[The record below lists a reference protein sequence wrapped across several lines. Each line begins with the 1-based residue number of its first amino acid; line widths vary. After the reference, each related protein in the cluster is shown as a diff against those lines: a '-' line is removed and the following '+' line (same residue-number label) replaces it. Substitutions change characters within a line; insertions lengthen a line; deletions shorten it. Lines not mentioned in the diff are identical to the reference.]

1 MVEKEKSVEENLSS
15 TLGETQAKLKTL
27 EEEKLAAAQKAEEE
41 RLAREKAEAEKI
53 AAQKAEEER
62 LAKEKAEAEKVAAQK
77 AKEERLARD
86 KTILDTFALTKVEF
100 KYNSMQ
106 LTTKSKKLLN
116 RVASVMKENSNYHY
130 NIQGH
135 TDNRGKD
142 EYNLKLSA
150 KRAEKVKE
158 YLVSKGVDSTIL
170 TTEGLGSLQP
180 IASNDTKA
188 GRLLNR
194 RVVFEIVK

>member
-1 MVEKEKSVEENLSS
+1 LKRH
-15 TLGETQAKLKTL
+15 TLEETQAKLKTL
-27 EEEKLAAAQKAEEE
+27 EEEKLAEAQKAEEE